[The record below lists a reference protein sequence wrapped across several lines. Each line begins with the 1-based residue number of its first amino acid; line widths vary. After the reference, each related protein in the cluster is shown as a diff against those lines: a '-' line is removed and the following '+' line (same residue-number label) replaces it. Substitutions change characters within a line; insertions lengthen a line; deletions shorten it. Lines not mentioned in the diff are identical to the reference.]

1 MEPRFSLR
9 CLGQPV
15 LLGPG
20 GQPVRFRTRKH
31 LALLIY
37 LAVEPRAPH
46 HRDRLAD
53 LLWGGVPLTEGRHS
67 LATAM
72 SVLRARLG
80 RSAFETS
87 RDHVRLVTDALELDL
102 DRLRS
107 GEVLGDEFT
116 PPLEVAGFLQ
126 DFELPGATEFMYWRE
141 RMEAELLPLI
151 RGGLTR
157 QIDRCRRTGDF
168 SGIEVLAD
176 RMLRLDDLGEEGV
189 RAKMEARAFA
199 GDRLTA
205 LRVYDEWER
214 RLGEDLGASPSAL
227 VEGIATRLRRRGW
240 ERPSQ
245 PQVPVVPTD
254 QWKGR
259 VFVGRGP
266 QYRQLYE
273 GWERTRTGAR
283 GHAFV
288 LGDSGIGKSTLV
300 ERFTTAAG
308 LEGAVVSRVQ
318 CHDVERQ
325 IPYAATSS
333 LVESLLSRPGASG
346 APPEALAE
354 LSRLVPEVRR
364 RFPHLPPASQ
374 VDGEAARVRL
384 ADAFHEF
391 VGALAEEHPVVLVV
405 DDAHQADEASVTIL
419 HLLLRR
425 LREEP
430 VMLIFALRAGELE
443 SGSQAG
449 RLLDRA
455 EEFGFSRIVLLP
467 LTPEDAVEVI
477 ASLVPGGIVP
487 PSPTV
492 RRALVQA
499 AAGYPMV
506 LELLVRD
513 WLDYGPRCLALAL
526 GAMTTTPDASPVAAY
541 EPLVDRIARSLD
553 PTTRNVL
560 NLAAVL
566 GARMNDLS
574 LYRLVDATTGETLAG
589 LSRLFDLR
597 LLRDRGE
604 GVEFVNELVRARVY
618 MATPSPVRKALHDAV
633 ANILLEEAETR
644 GVPGLEVAWHLI
656 RAGRPAESTPH
667 LLRGAKEAMWA
678 GAPHETQHALSTALS
693 WLESDVQPAARLLLA
708 EALQEQGCWQES
720 IEVLDREQAEQEPEP
735 ARLLR
740 LQALHYTSQSREV
753 ATGIVADAG
762 RIMGR
767 STHARTRLDAA
778 VLLARAT
785 NYLRDRPLANEMLDQ
800 LLGLSVDDSD
810 RELSA
815 KLYLARAHLAFTA
828 RRDDVVRAQL
838 ARARNELESCR
849 IHTTTAVRVFAG
861 LGVSDCRA
869 GKYED
874 ARAVLQEAYEL
885 GSRLGN
891 DTVLSDLATQ
901 IALCCLRLG
910 DLTALDLWNERSLV
924 GVGVG
929 GVHARHIQITYNRAF
944 AYILSH
950 RATDAIDLLT
960 HFEERVSGLD
970 LPGWAWHR
978 WAACRADVFTLT
990 GKRQAAQRAVEEL
1003 LAVGATAIDSSSA
1016 GTFARWLALA
1026 GERLMGKAAA
1036 GAGMQ
1041 LLVEHQR
1048 EFDALDQV
1056 EIALSAAQSGLLRAQ
1071 DLNCAVDVARNV
1083 ASLTPVAALA
1093 HFTQLGLDLTPL
1105 DQTSWS

>member
-1 MEPRFSLR
+1 MEPHFSLR

-31 LALLIY
+31 LALLMY
-37 LAVEPRAPH
+37 LAVEPRVPH

-87 RDHVRLVTDALELDL
+87 RDHVRLVTDVLELDL

-107 GEVLGDEFT
+107 GDVLGDEFT

-126 DFELPGATEFMYWRE
+126 DFELTGATEFMYWRE

-157 QIDRCRRTGDF
+157 QIDQCRRTGDF
-168 SGIEVLAD
+168 TGIEVLAD
-176 RMLRLDDLGEEGV
+176 RMLRLDDLSEEGV

-227 VEGIATRLRRRGW
+227 IEGIAIRLRRRGW
-240 ERPSQ
+240 ERPANQ
-245 PQVPVVPTD
+245 RVPVVPTD

-259 VFVGRGP
+259 AFVGRGP
-266 QYRQLYE
+266 QYRLLYE
-273 GWERTRTGAR
+273 GWERTRGGTR
-283 GHAFV
+283 GHGFV

-308 LEGAVVSRVQ
+308 LEGAAVSRVQ

-325 IPYAATSS
+325 IPYAAVSS
-333 LVESLLSRPGASG
+333 LIEGLLSRPGVSG

-354 LSRLVPEVRR
+354 LSRTVPEVRR

-384 ADAFHEF
+384 ADAVHEF
-391 VGALAEEHPVVLVV
+391 VRALSEEHPVVLVV

-430 VMLIFALRAGELE
+430 VMLILALRAGELE
-443 SGSQAG
+443 SGAQVG

-455 EEFGFSRIVLLP
+455 EEFGFSRIVLPP
-467 LTPEDAVEVI
+467 LTPQDAVEVI
-477 ASLVPGGIVP
+477 GSLLPAGIVP

-513 WLDYGPRCLALAL
+513 WLDHGPRCLALAL

-633 ANILLEEAETR
+633 ANILLAEAEEHAS
-644 GVPGLEVAWHLI
+644 PGLEVAWHLI

-667 LLRGAKEAMWA
+667 LLRGAKEALWA
-678 GAPHETQHALSTALS
+678 GAPHETQHALSTALP
-693 WLESDVQPAARLLLA
+693 WLDASVQASAHLLLA
-708 EALQEQGCWQES
+708 EALQEQGCWEES
-720 IEVLDREQAEQEPEP
+720 IEVLAGGGFPDTAE
-735 ARLLR
+735 AKLLR
-740 LQALHYTSQSREV
+740 ANASFH
-753 ATGIVADAG
+753 
-762 RIMGR
+762 
-767 STHARTRLDAA
+767 LDASQA
-778 VLLARAT
+778 SANELLDEALGILHASVANPAQVNAAILIGRLT
-785 NYLRDRPLANEMLDQ
+785 GYLRDRSTA
-800 LLGLSVDDSD
+800 GLVLQRLQASAIDPAD
-810 RELSA
+810 RELCA
-815 KLYLARAHLAFTA
+815 KLALAKAGLHFAAGNRAASRAELLAGK
-828 RRDDVVRAQL
+828 QL
-838 ARARNELESCR
+838 LEQTGLM
-849 IHTTTAVRVFAG
+849 TTTAVRIYHG
-861 LGVSDCRA
+861 LATLNSLSGLY
-869 GKYED
+869 GD
-874 ARAVLQEAYEL
+874 ARIGLTRAYHLAKE
-885 GSRLGN
+885 LGN
-891 DTVLSDLATQ
+891 DTVLGSLAAEL
-901 IALCCLRLG
+901 ALCCLRLG
-910 DLTALDLWNERSLV
+910 D
-924 GVGVG
+924 
-929 GVHARHIQITYNRAF
+929 
-944 AYILSH
+944 
-950 RATDAIDLLT
+950 
-960 HFEERVSGLD
+960 
-970 LPGWAWHR
+970 
-978 WAACRADVFTLT
+978 
-990 GKRQAAQRAVEEL
+990 
-1003 LAVGATAIDSSSA
+1003 
-1016 GTFARWLALA
+1016 
-1026 GERLMGKAAA
+1026 
-1036 GAGMQ
+1036 
-1041 LLVEHQR
+1041 
-1048 EFDALDQV
+1048 FDALEDWSNRSFATFDERLAGFREVQATYTRGMAQV
-1056 EIALSAAQSGLLRAQ
+1056 LRGNMDDAVDIIGQFQTKLNQHAPPQWLQQAWHGYKADVLMLAGRHQAAITAAHQLIRLDPRELELSVGGTYARWTALCGDRLVGKEEVARRLRGLLGHRESLDALDHVEVVLSAHYSGLFTADAIAAPLQGAREIAGRLPACMLYHIERLGLE
-1071 DLNCAVDVARNV
+1071 
-1083 ASLTPVAALA
+1083 ASLVT
-1093 HFTQLGLDLTPL
+1093 
-1105 DQTSWS
+1105 